1 MRIVPDMDF
10 RNIEWVGLQLDSRD
24 RVRERPAGIPPPLRP
39 KPGYILPALQ
49 DIVSE
54 AVAMEIA

>member
-10 RNIEWVGLQLDSRD
+10 RNIEWVGLQLGSRD
-24 RVRERPAGIPPPLRP
+24 RVRECTAGAPLRP
-39 KPGYILPALQ
+39 KTGYILPALQ

>member
-1 MRIVPDMDF
+1 MDA
-10 RNIEWVGLQLDSRD
+10 RNIEWVGLQLGSRD
-24 RVRERPAGIPPPLRP
+24 RVRECTAGAPLRP
-39 KPGYILPALQ
+39 KTGYILPALQ

>member
-1 MRIVPDMDF
+1 MRIVPDMDV
-10 RNIEWVGLQLDSRD
+10 RNIEWVGLQLGSRD
-24 RVRERPAGIPPPLRP
+24 RVRERAAGAPLPPNA
-39 KPGYILPALQ
+39 GYIMPALQ